1 MAELDIAKT
10 TTPTTV
16 TDYTVD
22 PQSTDGV
29 SDQKENYWDNENFE
43 TYFGIYNKIAKIKM
57 AINAYATWVLGLG
70 WTAKLPETEV
80 QLKRIRGWGEDTF
93 DSILWNMIVMKKVNG
108 DSYAEI
114 IKNEKGTSLINIKP
128 LNPEKTRI
136 VIGGDGII
144 KRYEQRNRVT
154 GERVGKI
161 IPTNKMLHL
170 CNDRVADNIHGTS
183 VIEALKWNIEAQEE
197 ARRTHRKMI
206 KRNGVVRVIE
216 IDTEDTAK
224 RAAFKKEWKEAID
237 KGDVLI
243 LPKGVAEAKD
253 WHGQLDTNG
262 VIAWLGYLDDEMWQM
277 IGIPKIIVGG
287 SGQIEGDSKISY
299 LTFEQIYLREV
310 NELRNDLWNQLA
322 IRIEF
327 NKPASLKQELASS
340 EAANTSQTGFQPNDT
355 TAGVGK

>member
-29 SDQKENYWDNENFE
+29 SDQKENFYDNENFKKF
-43 TYFGIYNKIAKIKM
+43 FGVYGRVAKIRIG
-57 AINAYATWVLGLG
+57 INAYATWVLGLG
-70 WTAKLPETEV
+70 WTADTATTAMLENIT
-80 QLKRIRGWGEDTF
+80 GWGEDSFT
-93 DSILWNMIVMKKVNG
+93 SILWNMLVIKKVNG

-114 IKNEKGTSLINIKP
+114 MRDENVKTLLLNLKP
-128 LNPEKTRI
+128 LDPEKTRI

-183 VIEALKWNIEAQEE
+183 VIEALEWNIEAQEE

-216 IDTEDTAK
+216 IDTENTVK

-340 EAANTSQTGFQPNDT
+340 EAANTSQVGFQPNDT
-355 TAGVGK
+355 TAGVGE